1 MQPAA
6 ATLVASYFD
15 GRSARAQT
23 VTLALLGEG
32 RQRQLHIHG
41 EGVDLHVPAREV
53 QWPERTRHGMRLAHL
68 PGGGHV
74 QCDDGAAW
82 DDWLRSQGQ
91 GDSLVVKMQ
100 QSWRWVAGSVAVLV
114 GLAVA
119 MQLWGLPVLARGV
132 VAATPMSVDQAIG
145 EQTLEAV
152 DELMM
157 GPSQLPAAQQ
167 EAIRQ
172 AFTEAMSHQ
181 PPDQRTP
188 WQLVFRKS
196 KIGPNALALPGG
208 TIIMTDEMVSMVNG
222 DTRVLTAVL
231 GHELGHVQQRHGVRM
246 LVQAAVLGTLGA
258 VVLGDFSSLLAAV
271 PALLGQAHY
280 SREAEREA
288 DVHAVKVLKDAGLSP
303 LHMVSMFEALERYRQ
318 QERAKRESGQEG
330 DRKNDPDTTNT
341 PEDDGDDEDGSWLGI
356 AFASHPTDAARI
368 AFFRAAAQ

>member
-1 MQPAA
+1 MQSTA

-23 VTLALLGEG
+23 VTLALHGEG

-41 EGVDLHVPAREV
+41 EGVDVHLPARDV

-74 QCDDGAAW
+74 QCDDGTAW

-91 GDSLVVKMQ
+91 GESLVVKMQ
-100 QSWRWVAGSVAVLV
+100 QSWRWVAGSVAVLL

-119 MQLWGLPVLARGV
+119 MQLWGLPLLARAA
-132 VAATPMSVDQAIG
+132 VAATPISVDQAIG
-145 EQTLEAV
+145 ERTLEAV

-157 GPSQLPAAQQ
+157 EPSKLPAAQQ

-172 AFTEAMSHQ
+172 AFAEAMRHQ

-208 TIIMTDEMVSMVNG
+208 TIIMTDEMVAMVNG

-318 QERAKRESGQEG
+318 EERAKRESE
-330 DRKNDPDTTNT
+330 RKDDQASTTAA
-341 PEDDGDDEDGSWLGI
+341 EDDADDEDGSWLGI